1 MRDFNFFVMQSE
13 STKSIKYN
21 KKKIT
26 LVFSFFLLLIF
37 IFTSMII
44 VKTTILKK
52 DISKLQAQINKA
64 ENKAILSKYESNKVT
79 MDILSR
85 YKEATNTIAPTLEGK
100 ATITTALINE
110 INSNIPQG
118 VTFKTITMN
127 DATID
132 IQGTGTDK
140 TAIAEFTHNLE
151 SINTIKEVKISSI
164 SGVSLT
170 PGGQINFTINCK
182 LKDVVK
188 NENK

>member
-1 MRDFNFFVMQSE
+1 MGDFNFFVKQNE
-13 STKSIKYN
+13 SSKTIKYN

-132 IQGTGTDK
+132 IQGTGTNK
-140 TAIAEFTHNLE
+140 AAIAEFTHNLE
-151 SINTIKEVKISSI
+151 SIKTIKEVKISSI